1 MKRHL
6 LLPLLLLSSSLCRA
20 QEYIPF
26 TATEGVRTAQATL
39 GVQSAPALVGTPQ
52 VDTAG
57 YSLFW
62 YYTFPDADSAAVV
75 VRRADSTFWGGRVGI
90 EDTAWIPVHVRGASL
105 PSWANSTTAMERI
118 RGVEEFQQW
127 AAQYFDR
134 AQTILLAGW
143 LRRPLRR
150 PPWPSTENDAVWV
163 FIGQDTV
170 GAGTTLLCW
179 CSAEPGSSRAARC
192 RRLDSGFVAFEGVP
206 AAQALLGTR
215 AWPSLAISGEE
226 GVDLYGRART
236 WVYVFPMPDS
246 LAIVVVHQS
255 LLDFEAALWG
265 GQIGDTVEF
274 QQQFPFYVRSSPPI
288 PPIVDSYWAMYKM
301 SERPQFQSWLG
312 EHGYASRRA
321 ILVGGVPLPSPPW
334 DFLPGGEGYGWYLTV
349 TSQDGMSTLRCW
361 LGHTV
366 GGDCLLIYGDCTIVS
381 VREESGAGITVVPN
395 PASDVVLVQ
404 APGAAPLR
412 LQGIYTLLGERV
424 SVPTTPLSADT
435 LLLDVRSL
443 PSGVYT
449 LSIELG
455 NRLLRSQLRVLR

>member
-26 TATEGVRTAQATL
+26 TAAEGVRTAQATL
-39 GVQSAPALVGTPQ
+39 GVQSAPALVGTSQ

-75 VRRADSTFWGGRVGI
+75 VRRADSTFWGGREGI
-90 EDTAWIPVHVRGASL
+90 GDTAWIPVHVRGASL

-134 AQTILLAGW
+134 ALTILLAGR
-143 LRRPLRR
+143 LRRPLGEF
-150 PPWPSTENDAVWV
+150 TANDAVWV

-288 PPIVDSYWAMYKM
+288 PPIVDSDWAMRWM
-301 SERPQFQSWLG
+301 SRHPQFQSWLG
-312 EHGYASRRA
+312 EHGYTPNWA
-321 ILVGGVPLPSPPW
+321 ILVGGVPLPSPLW
-334 DFLPGGEGYGWYLTV
+334 DFLPGEYGWYLTV
-349 TSQDGMSTLRCW
+349 TSQDGASLLRCW
-361 LGHTV
+361 FLHNEDV
-366 GGDCLLIYGDCTIVS
+366 LSADCTIVS

-404 APGAAPLR
+404 ALGAAPLR

-424 SVPTTPLSADT
+424 SVPTALLSADT

-449 LSIELG
+449 LSIELD

>member
-26 TATEGVRTAQATL
+26 TAAEGVRTAQAAL
-39 GVQSAPALVGTPQ
+39 GVQSTPALVGTPQ

-75 VRRADSTFWGGRVGI
+75 ARRADSTFWGGREGI
-90 EDTAWIPVHVRGASL
+90 GDTAWIPVHVRGASL
-105 PSWANSTTAMERI
+105 PSWANSITAMERI

-179 CSAEPGSSRAARC
+179 CSAEPGSSRAAQC

-288 PPIVDSYWAMYKM
+288 PPIVDSDWAMRRM
-301 SERPQFQSWLG
+301 SGDPQFQSWLG

-321 ILVGGVPLPSPPW
+321 ILVGGVPLPSPLW
-334 DFLPGGEGYGWYLTV
+334 DFLRGEYGWYLTV
-349 TSQDGMSTLRCW
+349 TSQDGASLLRCW
-361 LGHTV
+361 FLHNEDV
-366 GGDCLLIYGDCTIVS
+366 LSADCTIVS

-424 SVPTTPLSADT
+424 SVPTAPLSADT

>member
-26 TATEGVRTAQATL
+26 TAAEGVRTAQATL
-39 GVQSAPALVGTPQ
+39 GVQSAPALVGTSQ

-75 VRRADSTFWGGRVGI
+75 VRRADSTFWGGREGI
-90 EDTAWIPVHVRGASL
+90 GDTAWVPVHVRGTSL

-134 AQTILLAGW
+134 ALTILLAGR
-143 LRRPLRR
+143 LRRPLGEF
-150 PPWPSTENDAVWV
+150 TANDAVWV

-192 RRLDSGFVAFEGVP
+192 RRLDSGFVAFEGIP

-226 GVDLYGRART
+226 GVGLHGRART

-246 LAIVVVHQS
+246 LAIVVVYQS

-274 QQQFPFYVRSSPPI
+274 QQQFPFYVRSSPLI
-288 PPIVDSYWAMYKM
+288 PPIVDSDWAMRWM
-301 SERPQFQSWLG
+301 SRHPQFQSWLG

-321 ILVGGVPLPSPPW
+321 ILVGGVPLPSPLW
-334 DFLPGGEGYGWYLTV
+334 DFLRGEYGWYLTV
-349 TSQDGMSTLRCW
+349 TSQDGASLLRCW
-361 LGHTV
+361 FLHNEDV
-366 GGDCLLIYGDCTIVS
+366 LSADCTIVS

-424 SVPTTPLSADT
+424 SVPTTPLSADM

>member
-26 TATEGVRTAQATL
+26 TAAEGVRTAQATL

-134 AQTILLAGW
+134 AQTILLAGR
-143 LRRPLRR
+143 LRRPLGEF
-150 PPWPSTENDAVWV
+150 TANDAVWV

-179 CSAEPGSSRAARC
+179 CSAEPGSSRAAQC

-206 AAQALLGTR
+206 AAQALLGTH
-215 AWPSLAISGEE
+215 AWPSLIISGEE

-274 QQQFPFYVRSSPPI
+274 QQQFPFYVRSSPLI
-288 PPIVDSYWAMYKM
+288 PPIVDSDWAMYWM
-301 SERPQFQSWLG
+301 SGHPQFQSWIG
-312 EHGYASRRA
+312 EHGYTPRRA
-321 ILVGGVPLPSPPW
+321 ILVGGVPLSSPQSAHW
-334 DFLPGGEGYGWYLTV
+334 YGWYLTV
-349 TSQDGMSTLRCW
+349 TSQDGASLLRCW
-361 LGHTV
+361 FLHEEDV
-366 GGDCLLIYGDCTIVS
+366 RYADCTIVG

-424 SVPTTPLSADT
+424 PVPTTSLSADM

>member
-26 TATEGVRTAQATL
+26 TAAEGVRTAQATL

-75 VRRADSTFWGGRVGI
+75 VRRADSTFWGGREGI
-90 EDTAWIPVHVRGASL
+90 GDTAWIPVHVRGASL

-134 AQTILLAGW
+134 AQTILLAGR
-143 LRRPLRR
+143 LRRPLGEF
-150 PPWPSTENDAVWV
+150 TANDAVWV

-179 CSAEPGSSRAARC
+179 CSAEPGSSRAAQC

-215 AWPSLAISGEE
+215 AWPSLIISGEE
-226 GVDLYGRART
+226 GVGLHGRART
-236 WVYVFPMPDS
+236 W
-246 LAIVVVHQS
+246 
-255 LLDFEAALWG
+255 G
-265 GQIGDTVEF
+265 
-274 QQQFPFYVRSSPPI
+274 
-288 PPIVDSYWAMYKM
+288 
-301 SERPQFQSWLG
+301 
-312 EHGYASRRA
+312 
-321 ILVGGVPLPSPPW
+321 
-334 DFLPGGEGYGWYLTV
+334 
-349 TSQDGMSTLRCW
+349 
-361 LGHTV
+361 
-366 GGDCLLIYGDCTIVS
+366 
-381 VREESGAGITVVPN
+381 
-395 PASDVVLVQ
+395 
-404 APGAAPLR
+404 LR
-412 LQGIYTLLGERV
+412 LPDAR
-424 SVPTTPLSADT
+424 
-435 LLLDVRSL
+435 
-443 PSGVYT
+443 
-449 LSIELG
+449 
-455 NRLLRSQLRVLR
+455 

>member
-1 MKRHL
+1 MKRYL
-6 LLPLLLLSSSLCRA
+6 LLPLLLLGSSLCRA

-26 TATEGVRTAQATL
+26 TAAEGVRTAQATL

-75 VRRADSTFWGGRVGI
+75 VRRADSTFWGGREGI
-90 EDTAWIPVHVRGASL
+90 GDTAWVPVHVRGASL
-105 PSWANSTTAMERI
+105 PSWANSTAAMERI
-118 RGVEEFQQW
+118 RGAEEFQQW
-127 AAQYFDR
+127 AAQYFDS
-134 AQTILLAGW
+134 ALTILLAGR
-143 LRRPLRR
+143 LRRPLGEF
-150 PPWPSTENDAVWV
+150 TANDAVWV

-179 CSAEPGSSRAARC
+179 CSAEPGSSRAAQC

-206 AAQALLGTR
+206 AAQALLGTH
-215 AWPSLAISGEE
+215 AWPSLIISGEE
-226 GVDLYGRART
+226 GVGLHGRART

-246 LAIVVVHQS
+246 LAIVVVYQS
-255 LLDFEAALWG
+255 LLDFKAALWG

-288 PPIVDSYWAMYKM
+288 PPIVDSDWAMYWM

-312 EHGYASRRA
+312 EHGYTPHRA
-321 ILVGGVPLPSPPW
+321 ILVGGVPLSSPQSAHW
-334 DFLPGGEGYGWYLTV
+334 YGWYLTV
-349 TSQDGMSTLRCW
+349 TSQDGMSMLRCW
-361 LGHTV
+361 FQDEEDV
-366 GGDCLLIYGDCTIVS
+366 RYADCTIVS

-404 APGAAPLR
+404 ALGAAPLR

>member
-26 TATEGVRTAQATL
+26 TAAEGVRTAQATL
-39 GVQSAPALVGTPQ
+39 GVQSAPALVGTSQ

-75 VRRADSTFWGGRVGI
+75 VRRADSTFWGGREGI
-90 EDTAWIPVHVRGASL
+90 GDTAWVPVHVRGASL
-105 PSWANSTTAMERI
+105 PSWANSTAAMERI

-134 AQTILLAGW
+134 ALTILLAGR
-143 LRRPLRR
+143 LRRPLGEF
-150 PPWPSTENDAVWV
+150 TANDAVWV

-206 AAQALLGTR
+206 AAQALLGTH
-215 AWPSLAISGEE
+215 AWPSLIISGEE
-226 GVDLYGRART
+226 GVGLHGRART

-246 LAIVVVHQS
+246 LAIVVVYQS

-288 PPIVDSYWAMYKM
+288 PPIVNSDWAMYWM

-321 ILVGGVPLPSPPW
+321 ILVGGVPLPSPLW
-334 DFLPGGEGYGWYLTV
+334 DFLRGEYGWYLTV
-349 TSQDGMSTLRCW
+349 TSQDGASLLRCW
-361 LGHTV
+361 FLHNEDV
-366 GGDCLLIYGDCTIVS
+366 LSADCTIVS

-424 SVPTTPLSADT
+424 SVPTTPLSADM

>member
-26 TATEGVRTAQATL
+26 TAAEGVRTAQATL
-39 GVQSAPALVGTPQ
+39 GVQSAPALVGTSQ

-75 VRRADSTFWGGRVGI
+75 VRRADSTFWGGREGI
-90 EDTAWIPVHVRGASL
+90 GDTAWVPVHVRGTSL

-134 AQTILLAGW
+134 ALTILLAGR
-143 LRRPLRR
+143 LRRPLGEF
-150 PPWPSTENDAVWV
+150 TANDAVWV

-246 LAIVVVHQS
+246 LAIVVVYQS

-274 QQQFPFYVRSSPPI
+274 QQQFPFYVRSSPLI
-288 PPIVDSYWAMYKM
+288 PPIVDSDWAMRWM
-301 SERPQFQSWLG
+301 SRHPQFQSWLG
-312 EHGYASRRA
+312 EHGYTPNRA
-321 ILVGGVPLPSPPW
+321 ILVGGVPLPSPLW
-334 DFLPGGEGYGWYLTV
+334 DFLRGEYGWYLTV
-349 TSQDGMSTLRCW
+349 TSQDGASLLRCW
-361 LGHTV
+361 FLHNEDV
-366 GGDCLLIYGDCTIVS
+366 LSADCTIVS
-381 VREESGAGITVVPN
+381 VREESGAEITVVPN

-424 SVPTTPLSADT
+424 SVPTTPLSADM

>member
-1 MKRHL
+1 
-6 LLPLLLLSSSLCRA
+6 
-20 QEYIPF
+20 
-26 TATEGVRTAQATL
+26 
-39 GVQSAPALVGTPQ
+39 
-52 VDTAG
+52 
-57 YSLFW
+57 
-62 YYTFPDADSAAVV
+62 
-75 VRRADSTFWGGRVGI
+75 
-90 EDTAWIPVHVRGASL
+90 
-105 PSWANSTTAMERI
+105 MERI

-134 AQTILLAGW
+134 ALTILLAGR
-143 LRRPLRR
+143 LRRPLGEF
-150 PPWPSTENDAVWV
+150 TANDAVWV

-215 AWPSLAISGEE
+215 AWPSLIISGEE
-226 GVDLYGRART
+226 GVGLHGRART

-246 LAIVVVHQS
+246 LAIVVVYQS

-274 QQQFPFYVRSSPPI
+274 QQQFPFYVRSSPLI
-288 PPIVDSYWAMYKM
+288 PPIVDSDWAMRWM
-301 SERPQFQSWLG
+301 SRHPQFQSWLG
-312 EHGYASRRA
+312 EHGYTPNRA
-321 ILVGGVPLPSPPW
+321 ILVGGVPLPSPLW
-334 DFLPGGEGYGWYLTV
+334 DFLRGEYGWYLTV
-349 TSQDGMSTLRCW
+349 TSQDGASLLRCW
-361 LGHTV
+361 FLHNEDV
-366 GGDCLLIYGDCTIVS
+366 LSADCTIVS

-424 SVPTTPLSADT
+424 PVPTTPLSADM